1 MNIVFF
7 VYRDHE
13 NSIRYLGEGSTIEE
27 WGETCK
33 GEIRGGGGGRGD
45 RETKKEADH
54 QLVPV
59 VLLPLSQPVDLR
71 SQLRQLLLT

>member
-1 MNIVFF
+1 MQ
-7 VYRDHE
+7 
-13 NSIRYLGEGSTIEE
+13 
-27 WGETCK
+27 
-33 GEIRGGGGGRGD
+33 GEIRRGGKHEGGNKEGGGRRD